1 MQSLSR
7 PAITTA
13 WLPTGTQV
21 VPRKGASVHTDTGRE
36 HAHFLTLVTAF
47 CLEYR
52 TSTAAAYTRDL
63 TCFRSW
69 CTAARREPLTCRRA
83 DIAAY
88 LQALR
93 SAGYAEST
101 IGRRLACLRAFYRYA
116 VDEEILD
123 RSPAAAVR
131 WRQSQPARRT
141 GLDAAELSRL
151 QRAADGHSPRVAAAV
166 WLLGTTGARISEVCN
181 ADASPNGL
189 RRVEPS
195 WLLRI
200 VRKGGALAWLPL
212 HPAAVDPLTTYLQG
226 RTAGPLPQ
234 TATGR
239 AWDRRAAHR
248 TLSGL
253 GRGLGLDRP
262 LGPHTLRHTLVTL
275 ARTHGCPL
283 ETILDAVGHVNP
295 STTRRYDHTDPATF
309 AQPATYLLA
318 GLSSGNPS

>member
-1 MQSLSR
+1 VPQLPNPDYRPSDIGGEAVPHKGHSVYTGSGAQHDVQS
-7 PAITTA
+7 AI
-13 WLPTGTQV
+13 G
-21 VPRKGASVHTDTGRE
+21 G
-36 HAHFLTLVTAF
+36 FLM
-47 CLEYR
+47 EYSS
-52 TSTAAAYTRDL
+52 STAAAYTRDL
-63 TCFRSW
+63 ACFQRW
-69 CTAARREPLTCRRA
+69 CGFHDLEPLTCRRPN
-83 DIAAY
+83 IAAY
-88 LQALR
+88 LQSLR

-101 IGRRLACLRAFYRYA
+101 IGRRLACLRAFYRYT
-116 VDEEILD
+116 VEEEIVD

-151 QRAADGHSPRVAAAV
+151 LRAADGHSPRVAAAV
-166 WLLGTTGARISEVCN
+166 WLLATTGARISEVCN
-181 ADASPNGL
+181 ADASTNGL
-189 RRVEPS
+189 RRSDPS

-212 HPAAVDPLTTYLQG
+212 HPAAVDRLTAYPQG
-226 RTAGPLPQ
+226 RTAGPLLQ
-234 TATGR
+234 TATGK

-283 ETILDAVGHVNP
+283 ETIQDAVGHANP
-295 STTRRYDHTDPATF
+295 STTRRYDHTDPAAF
-309 AQPATYLLA
+309 AQPAEYLLA
-318 GLSSGNPS
+318 GLPSGNPS